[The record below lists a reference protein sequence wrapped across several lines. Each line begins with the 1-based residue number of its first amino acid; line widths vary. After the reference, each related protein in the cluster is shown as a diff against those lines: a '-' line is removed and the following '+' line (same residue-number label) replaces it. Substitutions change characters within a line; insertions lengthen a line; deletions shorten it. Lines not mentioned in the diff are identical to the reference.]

1 MALPKIDAPTFM
13 LELPSTKETI
23 KYRPFTV
30 KEEKI
35 LLMASQSGEEDD
47 IANAVEQI
55 LTNCIMNDID
65 MQTLAPYEIEYLFLN
80 LRAKSVNNVIELKI
94 TDDEDNNEY
103 EISINLDD
111 IKIKEQERTNIIE
124 LSGNVSL
131 IMKDPNYSTVKK
143 FDKKTDDQKMNSILI
158 ECIDQILVGDD
169 VILMKD
175 HTKKE
180 QEEFINSLS
189 SKNMRSIEDYFYL
202 MPKLSHDISYTRED
216 GTEVTKTLEGMQ
228 SFFT

>member
-1 MALPKIDAPTFM
+1 
-13 LELPSTKETI
+13 
-23 KYRPFTV
+23 
-30 KEEKI
+30 
-35 LLMASQSGEEDD
+35 
-47 IANAVEQI
+47 
-55 LTNCIMNDID
+55 MNDID

-111 IKIKEQERTNIIE
+111 IKIKEQERTNIVE
-124 LSGNVSL
+124 LSDTVSL

-202 MPKLSHDISYTRED
+202 MPKLSHEISYTRED